1 MVGLEQQL
9 FGDHVHNSF
18 RLADKENGT
27 PWDSVTCINTQLF
40 NRVGDILISN
50 RVCPIAVT

>member
-1 MVGLEQQL
+1 MVGLEQQV

-40 NRVGDILISN
+40 NRVGDVLISN